1 MSDVPGGPG
10 LPPPPGVAGGPSGG
24 LPAKTLGQILSQAFD
39 IYRANAAKLLTIVA
53 VVVVPLSL
61 ISAILTGVIFEPEVV
76 RSGQVVV
83 SVDELGR
90 SFLGYL
96 FVGAIGGLIAVLIA
110 AVLQAATARAAA
122 LAVIGDPVDVQTSYR
137 YGFRRLGSVI
147 LISLLVGVIVAVGFL
162 LLIVPGIIFLVF
174 LSVAIPALIV
184 ENRRGTDALGRSWN
198 LVQGEFWHAFAVV
211 FVAAILVG
219 IVSGIIG
226 SIGGNEWVIRWI
238 FTAIA
243 QILTAP
249 YAALVSILLYV
260 DLRAR
265 KEALNAGTLRQELA
279 SGEPT

>member
-10 LPPPPGVAGGPSGG
+10 LPPPPGVSGGPSGG

>member
-10 LPPPPGVAGGPSGG
+10 LPPPPAVSGGPSGG
-24 LPAKTLGQILSQAFD
+24 LPAKTLGQILSQAWD

-53 VVVVPLSL
+53 IVVVPLSL
-61 ISAILTGVIFEPEVV
+61 ISAIITGVIFEPEVV
-76 RSGQVVV
+76 RTGQVVLTT
-83 SVDELGR
+83 DQIGR
-90 SFLGYL
+90 SFIGYL
-96 FVGAIGGLIAVLIA
+96 FVGAIGGLISVLIA

-122 LAVIGDPVDVQTSYR
+122 LAAIGDPVDVQTSYR

-147 LISLLVGVIVAVGFL
+147 LISLLVGVIVFVGFL
-162 LLIVPGIIFLVF
+162 LLFVPGVIFLVF

-184 ENRRGTDALGRSWN
+184 EDRRGTDALGRSWN
-198 LVQGEFWHAFAVV
+198 LVQGDWWHAFGVIV
-211 FVAAILVG
+211 VAALLVG

-249 YAALVSILLYV
+249 YAALVSILLYI

-265 KEALNAGTLRQELA
+265 KEALTAGTLRQELA

>member
-10 LPPPPGVAGGPSGG
+10 LPPPPAVSGGPSGG
-24 LPAKTLGQILSQAFD
+24 LPAKTLGQILSQAWD

-53 VVVVPLSL
+53 IVVVPLSL

-76 RSGQVVV
+76 RTGQVVL
-83 SVDELGR
+83 STEQLGR
-90 SFLGYL
+90 SFIGYL
-96 FVGAIGGLIAVLIA
+96 FVGAIGGLISVLIA
-110 AVLQAATARAAA
+110 AMLQAATARAAA
-122 LAVIGDPVDVQTSYR
+122 LAAIGDPVDVQTSYR

-184 ENRRGTDALGRSWN
+184 EDRRGTDALGRSWN
-198 LVQGEFWHAFAVV
+198 LVQGDWWHALGVI
-211 FVAAILVG
+211 FVAALLVG

-243 QILTAP
+243 QIVTAP
-249 YAALVSILLYV
+249 YAALVSILLYI

-265 KEALNAGTLRQELA
+265 KEALTAGTLRQELA
-279 SGEPT
+279 SGEPS

>member
-10 LPPPPGVAGGPSGG
+10 LPPPPAVSGGPSGG
-24 LPAKTLGQILSQAFD
+24 LPAKTLGQILSQAWD

-53 VVVVPLSL
+53 IVVVPLSL
-61 ISAILTGVIFEPEVV
+61 ISAIITGVIFEPEVV
-76 RSGQVVV
+76 RTGQVVLTT
-83 SVDELGR
+83 EQLGR
-90 SFLGYL
+90 SFIGYL
-96 FVGAIGGLIAVLIA
+96 FVGAIGGLISVLIA

-122 LAVIGDPVDVQTSYR
+122 LAAIGDRVDVQTSYR

-147 LISLLVGVIVAVGFL
+147 LISLLVGVIVFVGFL
-162 LLIVPGIIFLVF
+162 LLFVPGVIFLVF

-184 ENRRGTDALGRSWN
+184 EDRRGTDALGRSWN
-198 LVQGEFWHAFAVV
+198 LVQGDWWHAFGVV
-211 FVAAILVG
+211 IVAAILVG
-219 IVSGIIG
+219 IVSSIIG

-249 YAALVSILLYV
+249 YAALVSILLYI

-265 KEALNAGTLRQELA
+265 KEALTAGTLRQELA
-279 SGEPT
+279 SGEPS

>member
-1 MSDVPGGPG
+1 MFPAAPGCRHH
-10 LPPPPGVAGGPSGG
+10 PPCQGGPSGG

-61 ISAILTGVIFEPEVV
+61 ISAIFTGVIFEPELET
-76 RSGQVVV
+76 RTGQVVV

-122 LAVIGDPVDVQTSYR
+122 LAVIGDPVEVQTSYR

-174 LSVAIPALIV
+174 LSVSIPALIV
-184 ENRRGTDALGRSWN
+184 EDRRGTGALGRSWN

-226 SIGGNEWVIRWI
+226 SIGGREWVIRWI

-265 KEALNAGTLRQELA
+265 KEALSAATLRQELA
-279 SGEPT
+279 SGIEPT

>member
-10 LPPPPGVAGGPSGG
+10 LPPPPAVSGGPSGG
-24 LPAKTLGQILSQAFD
+24 LPPKTLGQILSQAWD

-53 VVVVPLSL
+53 IVVVPLSL
-61 ISAILTGVIFEPEVV
+61 ISAILTGVIFEPEIE
-76 RSGQVVV
+76 RTGQVVI
-83 SVDELGR
+83 STEQLGR
-90 SFLGYL
+90 SFIGYL
-96 FVGAIGGLIAVLIA
+96 FVGAIGGLISVLIA
-110 AVLQAATARAAA
+110 AALQAATARAAA
-122 LAVIGDPVDVQTSYR
+122 LAAIGDPVDVQTSYR

-162 LLIVPGIIFLVF
+162 LLVVPGIIFLVF

-184 ENRRGTDALGRSWN
+184 EDRRGTDALGRSWN
-198 LVQGEFWHAFAVV
+198 LVQGDWWHALGVIV
-211 FVAAILVG
+211 VAALLVG

-226 SIGGNEWVIRWI
+226 SIGGDEWVIRWI

-249 YAALVSILLYV
+249 YAALVSILLYI

-265 KEALNAGTLRQELA
+265 KEALTAGTLRQELA
-279 SGEPT
+279 SGEPR